1 MTKFKHE
8 LSYNLERMLLYR
20 YLYDD
25 KKIQFV
31 GPFSAFSFTYE
42 LKTAFFMRFN
52 HLFLKHKNTIK
63 GHNETSPK
71 AWPCFDV
78 KEDGAKNVLIKGIS

>member
-31 GPFSAFSFTYE
+31 GPFFG
-42 LKTAFFMRFN
+42 FFFHLRAQNCFFLCFN